1 VIFKALLNG
10 CAANIAE
17 QAEEINGFIGKH
29 LSSEENSGSTILFYS
44 KKEQKNVLIDLVTT
58 ASVKLVNV
66 ARYQPE
72 NILEALVTIEKGE
85 EADLYIFPS
94 GYGGAELA
102 VRLAFRMKG
111 SSLVQVHQIECL
123 KEQLI
128 AKKTVYSSNA
138 IGTLRLNKKPFCIS
152 LARGSAESRS
162 IKARDNLIVTEYDM
176 TGLQNDRF
184 VKAVKWTPEETTK
197 DLEKARFLLIGGR
210 GMGSKQNTENL
221 NQIADDIGAVFGV
234 SRPVAMNAWAPM
246 KQLIG
251 VSGTLTKPDVCI
263 VAAASGAAAFYAG
276 IEKSR
281 FIVAIN
287 EDIRAPIIRTSDV
300 VIIDDYKAV
309 MDELAKIMGAYNSD
323 KKYRI

>member
-1 VIFKALLNG
+1 MIFKAVLNG
-10 CAANIAE
+10 GSANIAA
-17 QAEEINGFIGKH
+17 QAEEINGFIGEN
-29 LSSEENSGSTILFYS
+29 LSSEESIGSTILFYS
-44 KKEQKNVLIDLVTT
+44 QKEQKNELLGLVPTE
-58 ASVKLVNV
+58 SVKLINI
-66 ARYQPE
+66 ARIQPE
-72 NILEALVTIEKGE
+72 NMLEALVTIEKGE
-85 EADLYIFPS
+85 EAHLYVFPS
-94 GYGGAELA
+94 GYRGAELA

-111 SSLVQVHQIECL
+111 SSLVQVNKFECL

-138 IGTLRLNKKPFCIS
+138 IGTFRLNKKPYCIS
-152 LARGSAESRS
+152 LARGSADNRS
-162 IKARDNLIVTEYDM
+162 IEARDNLSVTEYDM
-176 TGLQNDRF
+176 TGLQKDRF
-184 VKAVKWTPEETTK
+184 VKAIKWTPEETDR

-221 NQIADDIGAVFGV
+221 NKIADDIGAVFGV
-234 SRPVAMNAWAPM
+234 SRPVAMNAWAAM

-287 EDIRAPIIRTSDV
+287 KDIRAPIVRISDA

-309 MDELAKIMGAYNSD
+309 MDELAKIMRAQPKG
-323 KKYRI
+323 RL